1 MTIHLV
7 NVVQSIVEFL
17 INEELIAN
25 LVKHTKILLQ
35 KGAELR
41 QEQNIER
48 RKRFEEAT
56 SQFENAM
63 RHTKVFALLS

>member
-1 MTIHLV
+1 MELLT
-7 NVVQSIVEFL
+7 
-17 INEELIAN
+17 NEELISN

-48 RKRFEEAT
+48 KKRFEEAAN
-56 SQFENAM
+56 QFENAM
-63 RHTKVFALLS
+63 KHTKVFAMLQ